1 MTRGVV
7 LVLAAAGAAAI
18 VALALDPQL
27 ALGKTSDIGKNVGD
41 EVRSWATT
49 LLLGVAA
56 LVSIPVLARRDVNG
70 GLVLALLVLIV
81 GGFVFAQGEVKNIIN
96 SLWQAIG
103 S

>member
-1 MTRGVV
+1 MTRGIVLILVAAVV
-7 LVLAAAGAAAI
+7 ATIA
-18 VALALDPQL
+18 ALALDPQL
-27 ALGKTSDIGKNVGD
+27 ALAKTSDIGKNVGE
-41 EVRSWATT
+41 EVRSWAST

-81 GGFVFAQGEVKNIIN
+81 GGFVFAQSEVKDIIS
-96 SLWQAIG
+96 SLWKSIG

>member
-1 MTRGVV
+1 MKQLLRRSAIVGVV
-7 LVLAAAGAAAI
+7 FGVVAALSTSAAAI
-18 VALALDPQL
+18 AA
-27 ALGKTSDIGKNVGD
+27 TSQIGKNVGS
-41 EVRSWATT
+41 EVKSWATT
-49 LLLGVAA
+49 LLLGVAG

-81 GGFVFAQGEVKNIIN
+81 GGFVFAQGEVKDIIS

>member
-1 MTRGVV
+1 MTRGIVLILVAAVV
-7 LVLAAAGAAAI
+7 ATIA
-18 VALALDPQL
+18 ALALDPQL
-27 ALGKTSDIGKNVGD
+27 ALAKTSDIGKNVGE

-81 GGFVFAQGEVKNIIN
+81 GGFVFAQSEVKNIIS
-96 SLWQAIG
+96 SLWQSIG

>member
-1 MTRGVV
+1 MTRGFVH
-7 LVLAAAGAAAI
+7 VLAAAGAAAI
-18 VALALDPQL
+18 VALALDPEL
-27 ALGKTSDIGKNVGD
+27 ALAKTSDIGKNVGD

>member
-1 MTRGVV
+1 MTRSISF
-7 LVLAAAGAAAI
+7 AI
-18 VALALDPQL
+18 VVALAVTIAFLGVDAQL
-27 ALGKTSDIGKNVGD
+27 ALAKTSDIGKNVGD

-81 GGFVFAQGEVKNIIN
+81 GGFVFAQSEVKDIIS

>member
-1 MTRGVV
+1 MTKGIVLLVV
-7 LVLAAAGAAAI
+7 A
-18 VALALDPQL
+18 ALAVTILFVGLEPDFAL
-27 ALGKTSDIGKNVGD
+27 AKTSDIGKNVGD

-49 LLLGVAA
+49 LLLGVAG

-81 GGFVFAQGEVKNIIN
+81 GGFVFAQGEVKDIIS
-96 SLWQAIG
+96 SLWKSIG

>member
-1 MTRGVV
+1 MTRSISF
-7 LVLAAAGAAAI
+7 AI
-18 VALALDPQL
+18 VVALAVTIAFFAVDPQL
-27 ALGKTSDIGKNVGD
+27 ALAKTSDIGKNVGD

-81 GGFVFAQGEVKNIIN
+81 GGFVFAQSEVKDIIS

>member
-1 MTRGVV
+1 MTRGIV
-7 LVLAAAGAAAI
+7 LVFVGVAVAMIA
-18 VALALDPQL
+18 ALALDPQL
-27 ALGKTSDIGKNVGD
+27 ALAKTSDIGKNVGD

-49 LLLGVAA
+49 LLLGVAG

-81 GGFVFAQGEVKNIIN
+81 GGFVFAQGEVKDIIS

>member
-1 MTRGVV
+1 MTRGIV
-7 LVLAAAGAAAI
+7 LVLVGMAVATIA
-18 VALALDPQL
+18 ALAFDPQL
-27 ALGKTSDIGKNVGD
+27 ALAKTSDIGKNVGD

-70 GLVLALLVLIV
+70 GLVLALLVWIV
-81 GGFVFAQGEVKNIIN
+81 GGFVFAQSEVKDIIS